1 MAIDI
6 TRSSKNPI
14 TVQSPVMPA
23 SGTFGYGE
31 LYGDLINIEKLGAIV
46 TNPVTYEPWRPASG
60 TRVVPLDPH
69 PGVLVHTGLP
79 NLGLSKTLKTHRNM
93 WATSPVPI
101 ILHLVATTVDQIRKS
116 VARLD
121 EEDCVSGI
129 ELGLTDGIHRNE
141 ALALVDAA
149 VSKAEK
155 PVMVRLPMM
164 EAPLLAEPV
173 ADAGADALVVCAPPR
188 GTVRD
193 PMTGRLVSGRVYTP
207 LIKPMVLRMVGQLA
221 RRLSDVPIIGAG
233 GIHTPQ
239 DARDYLDAGARAVQV
254 DAVTWINPRQ
264 LEFIARDLGGMTVTR
279 PTDSF
284 PDEWF
289 PGMGD
294 TELEQRQ
301 VRQQRSQNVQRQ
313 DRA

>member
-23 SGTFGYGE
+23 AGTFGYGE

-46 TNPVTYEPWRPASG
+46 THPVTYEPWRPASG
-60 TRVVPLDPH
+60 TRVVPLDPY

-79 NLGLSKTLKTHRNM
+79 NLGLNKTLKTHRNM
-93 WATSPVPI
+93 WASAPIPI
-101 ILHLVATTVDQIRKS
+101 ILHLVATTVDQVRKS

-121 EEDCVSGI
+121 EEDCIAGI
-129 ELGLTDGIHRNE
+129 ELGLSDGIRRSE
-141 ALALVDAA
+141 ALALVNAA
-149 VSKAEK
+149 VSRAEK
-155 PVMVRLPMM
+155 PVLVRLPMLD
-164 EAPLLAEPV
+164 APQLAEPV
-173 ADAGADALVVCAPPR
+173 ADEGADALVVCAPPR

-193 PMTGRLVSGRVYTP
+193 PMTGRLVSGRLYSP

-221 RRLSDVPIIGAG
+221 RQLSDLPIIGAG
-233 GIHTPQ
+233 GIHTPE
-239 DARDYLDAGARAVQV
+239 DARDFLDAGARAVQV
-254 DAVTWINPRQ
+254 DAVIWLNPRQ

-301 VRQQRSQNVQRQ
+301 AKEQSAQNSRRR
-313 DRA
+313 D

>member
-6 TRSSKNPI
+6 TRSAKNPI
-14 TVQSPVMPA
+14 SVQSPVMPA
-23 SGTFGYGE
+23 AGTFGYGE

-60 TRVVPLDPH
+60 TRVIPLDPY
-69 PGVLVHTGLP
+69 PGVLLHTGLP
-79 NLGLSKTLKTHRNM
+79 NPGLSKTLKNHRNM
-93 WATSPVPI
+93 WAVSAVPV

-121 EEDCVSGI
+121 EEECIAGI
-129 ELGLTDGIHRNE
+129 ELGLNDGMHRSE

-149 VSKAEK
+149 ISRSEK
-155 PVMVRLPMM
+155 PVLVRLPMLDAM
-164 EAPLLAEPV
+164 YLAEPI

-188 GTVRD
+188 GTARD
-193 PMTGRLVSGRVYTP
+193 PMTGRLVSGRVYSP
-207 LIKPMVLRMVGQLA
+207 LVKPMVLRMVGQLA
-221 RRLSDVPIIGAG
+221 RHLSDIPVIGAG
-233 GIHTPQ
+233 GIHTPE
-239 DARDYLDAGARAVQV
+239 DARDYIDAGARAVQV
-254 DAVTWINPRQ
+254 DSVTWTNPRQ

-301 VRQQRSQNVQRQ
+301 ARQRDAQKSRRQ
-313 DRA
+313 D